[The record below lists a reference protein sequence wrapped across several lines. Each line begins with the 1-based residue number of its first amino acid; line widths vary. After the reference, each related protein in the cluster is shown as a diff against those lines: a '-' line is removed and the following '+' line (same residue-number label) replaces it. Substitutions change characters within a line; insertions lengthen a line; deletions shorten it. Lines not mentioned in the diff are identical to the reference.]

1 MSKKELIVSAI
12 ENGTV
17 IDHIPAKD
25 LFNVIRILDLENS
38 ENQITFGSNLES
50 KKLGKKAIVKIEN
63 KFFKQE
69 EINKIA
75 LVAPEANLNII
86 KDYQVVE
93 KMKVEVP
100 NEINGIVK
108 CFNPKCITNFEK
120 VKTKFTV
127 ASKNPV
133 SLKCV
138 YCEKITDK
146 DHFEII

>member
-1 MSKKELIVSAI
+1 MSKKELIVNAI
-12 ENGTV
+12 KEGTV

-38 ENQITFGSNLES
+38 KNQITFGSNLDS
-50 KKLGKKAIVKIEN
+50 KKLDKKAIVKIEN
-63 KFFKQE
+63 MFFKQE

-86 KDYQVVE
+86 RDYKVAE
-93 KMKVEVP
+93 KMKVKVPKEV
-100 NEINGIVK
+100 IGIVK
-108 CFNPKCITNFEK
+108 CFNPKCVTNHEEIT
-120 VKTKFTV
+120 TKFEVLAENDV
-127 ASKNPV
+127 A
-133 SLKCV
+133 LKCK